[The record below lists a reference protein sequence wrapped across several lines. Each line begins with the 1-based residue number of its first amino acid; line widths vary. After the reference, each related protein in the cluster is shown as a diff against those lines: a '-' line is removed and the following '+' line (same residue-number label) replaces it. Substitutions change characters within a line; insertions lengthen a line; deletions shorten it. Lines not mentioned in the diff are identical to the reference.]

1 MLSSERLSPGIDLL
15 EVADRALESAGAG
28 MQTEVVVLGQHL
40 ALTRYTSDRIHQ
52 SVEDVSNRVWVRS
65 WADGSAGWACTA
77 DLSASGLRA
86 AVGEAEANARL
97 VGGDRIDLTTELP
110 QVESS
115 PYFEAT
121 AALDAARRAEL
132 AAQHAEQAGATGING
147 NLRVATQE
155 LVIRNSGGL
164 RTSLPMTYLAL
175 NVVTRDSGGAT
186 WYETAIGRDVD
197 ALDLS
202 ATVERAVAGAG
213 LAAGP
218 VAIEPGDYR
227 VILDPPA
234 VSMLLTTMG
243 YVGLNAFS
251 ASVAS
256 DDASYIG
263 SHLGSRIASPSFSL
277 RDDPTDPAALFTP
290 FDAEGAARR
299 PLDIIVEG
307 TATGFAHDRASA
319 AAAGVTST
327 GHALPASMKTPSP
340 LSLSVSPGTATRDEL
355 LQALGDGLIVHR
367 IHPFVS
373 LRGGPDADLSGTTRD
388 GVLVVR
394 GGEIIGAATNVRW
407 SNTMTDLFGSV
418 EAASAERSVQW
429 MDLPDHSPITSHT
442 PGLLCGAF
450 TVHAS
455 QPLV

>member
-1 MLSSERLSPGIDLL
+1 MVSNEQLSVGTDLL
-15 EVADRALESAGAG
+15 EAADRALEHASAG

-40 ALTRYTSDRIHQ
+40 ALTRYSSERIHQ
-52 SVEDVSNRVWVRS
+52 SVSDVWNRVWVRS
-65 WADGSAGWACTA
+65 CAEGGAGWASTA
-77 DLSASGLRA
+77 DLSGSGLMA

-97 VGGDRIDLTTELP
+97 RGGDRIDLASEP
-110 QVESS
+110 PAFEAS

-121 AALDAARRAEL
+121 ANTDAARRAEL
-132 AAQHAEQAGATGING
+132 AAQHAAQAGATGING
-147 NLRVATQE
+147 NLRVAVQE
-155 LVIRNSGGL
+155 LLIRNSAGL
-164 RTSLPMTYLAL
+164 RASLPMTYIAL
-175 NVVTRDSGGAT
+175 NVVTRDQGGAT
-186 WYETAIGRDVD
+186 WYETAIGRDVE

-202 ATVERAVAGAG
+202 GTVERALAGVG
-213 LAAGP
+213 LAAEP
-218 VAIEPGDYR
+218 VAIEPGEYR

-243 YVGLNAFS
+243 YVGLNAFG

-256 DDASYIG
+256 DDSSYIG
-263 SHLGSRIASPSFSL
+263 SHLGSSIASSAFSL

-290 FDAEGAARR
+290 FDAEGTARR
-299 PLDIIVEG
+299 PLDIIVDG
-307 TATGFAHDRASA
+307 VAAGFAHDRTSA
-319 AAAGVTST
+319 AAAGVSST

-340 LSLSVSPGTATRDEL
+340 LSLSVSPGTATREEL
-355 LQALGDGLIVHR
+355 VQALGDGLIVHR

-373 LRGGPDADLSGTTRD
+373 LRGGPKADLSGTTRD

-394 GGEIIGAATNVRW
+394 GGEVVGAATNVRW

-418 EAASAERSVQW
+418 EAASSERSVQW
-429 MDLPDHSPITSHT
+429 MDLPDHSPITSNV
-442 PGLLCGAF
+442 PSLLCGAF